1 MTATVT
7 AYQREALIV
16 MNRDAFDAHFDQ
28 ARLDRLAALVT
39 LPDPIWTDE
48 LDSARARARL
58 ATAELIVSSWGV
70 PRLTADRLA
79 AAPRLEAVFHAAGSV
94 RSLADGVLWAR
105 DIVLTSAA
113 DANAVP
119 VAEYTLAAII
129 FAGKK
134 APFLAAD
141 AGTAYRG
148 WGQLQGFG
156 DLSNFRRTIGVVGF
170 SRIGRRVV
178 DLLRLLD
185 GASVLVADP
194 HADPAEVAA
203 AGAKLVGLDELL
215 PQVDVLSLHAPA
227 LPGTH
232 HMIGAKE
239 LARLADHATVVN
251 TARGS
256 LIDSAALAAECRA
269 GRLFAILDVTDPE
282 PLPADSPLR
291 STHNVMVT
299 PHIAGSLGTE
309 IHRLTDHML
318 AELTRWLAGEPLRH
332 RITADLFPLT
342 A

>member
-7 AYQREALIV
+7 AYRREALVV
-16 MNRDAFDAHFDQ
+16 MDREVFAAHFDQ
-28 ARLDRLAALVT
+28 ARLDRLADLVA

-48 LDSARARARL
+48 LDSADARTRL
-58 ATAELIVSSWGV
+58 ATAELLITSWGA
-70 PRLTADRLA
+70 PRLTAERLA
-79 AAPRLEAVFHAAGSV
+79 AAPKLQAVFHAAGSI
-94 RSLADGVLWAR
+94 RSVADNSLWSR
-105 DIVLTSAA
+105 DLVVTSAA

-141 AGTAYRG
+141 ASTAYQG
-148 WGQLQGFG
+148 WSRPQGFG
-156 DLSNFRRTIGVVGF
+156 DLSNYQRTIGVVGF

-178 DLLRLLD
+178 DLLQTLE
-185 GASVLVADP
+185 GATVLVADP
-194 HADPAEVAA
+194 HADPAAVAA
-203 AGAKLVGLDELL
+203 SGGQLVELDDLL
-215 PQVDVLSLHAPA
+215 SRVDVLSLHAPE
-227 LPGTH
+227 LPSTRQ
-232 HMIGAKE
+232 MIGAAE
-239 LARLADHATVVN
+239 LAQLPDHATVIN

-256 LIDSAALAAECRA
+256 LVDSDALAAECRA

-282 PLPADSPLR
+282 PLPTGSPLR
-291 STHNVMVT
+291 EVPNVMVT

-318 AELTRWLAGEPLRH
+318 AELTRWVAGEPVRG